1 MRESRR
7 CDMKRFTSD
16 WNLCAALAA
25 ATRIIPACWL
35 LVSGSQAV
43 GGEPLDILVAAYPE
57 QLSSYDDHDLI
68 WKDGT
73 HQALLD
79 GQPQKTFEELLDH
92 PSIVDQ
98 FAIPYRLGPQM
109 TLPSLNEDPG
119 RIRNEAFFTR
129 MYGDCRKGE
138 VSGQLQ
144 RVRWL
149 PHRGGGT
156 VMATRVNGIADRL
169 EQISTELEKLPPSI
183 VRYAVPSSGV
193 YSCRKVA
200 ASNLISMHSYGAA
213 IDLNDKLGDYWLWNQ
228 GRDGTLV
235 RRHKIPPEIV
245 DVFERFGFIWGGKW
259 YHFDTFHFE
268 YRPEIIEMARRNWP
282 RN

>member
-1 MRESRR
+1 M
-7 CDMKRFTSD
+7 
-16 WNLCAALAA
+16 
-25 ATRIIPACWL
+25 PPCWL
-35 LVSGSQAV
+35 LVFGSPAAS
-43 GGEPLDILVAAYPE
+43 EEMLDVLVAAYPD
-57 QLSSYDDHDLI
+57 QVSGYDDHDLI

-73 HQALLD
+73 RQALLD
-79 GQPQKTFEELLDH
+79 RQPKKTFEELLNH

-98 FAIPYRLGPQM
+98 FEIPYRLGPQT

-119 RIRNEAFFTR
+119 RIRNAEFFTK

-138 VSGQLQ
+138 VAGQL
-144 RVRWL
+144 RPVSWL

-156 VMATRVNGIADRL
+156 VMATRINGIAEKL
-169 EQISTELEKLPPSI
+169 EQISVELEKLPPSI
-183 VRYAVPSSGV
+183 TRFAVPSSGV
-193 YSCRKVA
+193 YSCRNVA

-213 IDLNDKLGDYWLWNQ
+213 IDLNDKFGDYWLWNQ
-228 GRDGTLV
+228 RRNGTFD
-235 RRHKIPPEIV
+235 RRRIIPQEIV
-245 DVFERFGFIWGGKW
+245 DVFEKFGFIWGGKW